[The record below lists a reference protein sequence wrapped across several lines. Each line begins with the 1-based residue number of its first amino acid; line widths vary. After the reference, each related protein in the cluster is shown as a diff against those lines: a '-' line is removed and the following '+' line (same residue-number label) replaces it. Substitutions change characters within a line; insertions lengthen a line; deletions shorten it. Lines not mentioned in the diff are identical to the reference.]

1 MGAVSRGFK
10 YITRNKARSV
20 LLVIVIIVLSLTLLF
35 GFSFIKSVDSTM
47 AEYKSSLGTSF
58 SVIKDPIPY
67 ADSSQFYTDS
77 NDDGIPEYIGP
88 MLCLKD
94 AENIIQ
100 IDERIQKYYA
110 ERRTDLHT
118 NLKLKPGCFS
128 YYVDNLDY
136 IKSVDL

>member
-1 MGAVSRGFK
+1 MGTISRGFK

-20 LLVIVIIVLSLTLLF
+20 LLIIVIIVLSLTLLL
-35 GFSFIKSVDSTM
+35 GISFINSVGSTV
-47 AEYKSSLGTSF
+47 ADYKSSLATSF

-94 AENIIQ
+94 AENIKK
-100 IDERIQKYYA
+100 IDTRIIMRFTVTTY
-110 ERRTDLHT
+110 
-118 NLKLKPGCFS
+118 
-128 YYVDNLDY
+128 
-136 IKSVDL
+136 